1 MMPSLTT
8 LPTLISITLAL
19 ALSGC
24 ASHGDP
30 RDPLEPM
37 NRAIYQFNETV
48 DKAVMKP
55 VAEGYQAVVPQ
66 PVQTGVRNFFS
77 NLNDVTVLAND
88 ALQLK
93 AEHAGRDLLR
103 ITINSSVGLLG
114 LLDVAQDMGLKKRNK
129 DFGQTLGYWGAAS
142 GPYIVLPFYGPSSVR
157 DAAGRLVDSLYFDQI
172 QNREVFPHRTGPLVL
187 DVIDT
192 RVERLKVKDALDA
205 AALDPYEFTRD
216 VFLKRRTSLIHE
228 GHPPADAE

>member
-1 MMPSLTT
+1 MMSAHTAL
-8 LPTLISITLAL
+8 STLAYAAL
-19 ALSGC
+19 LFALSGC

-37 NRAIYQFNETV
+37 NRAIHQFNETV

-55 VAEGYQAVVPQ
+55 VAQGYQAVMPQ

-88 ALQLK
+88 TLQLK
-93 AEHAGRDLLR
+93 VEHASRDLLR
-103 ITINSSVGLLG
+103 ITVNSTFGLLG

-129 DFGQTLGYWGAAS
+129 DFGQTLGYWGATS
-142 GPYIVLPFYGPSSVR
+142 GPYLVLPFYGPSSVR
-157 DAAGRLVDSLYFDQI
+157 DAAGRLVDSLYFDPI
-172 QNREVFPHRTGPLVL
+172 QNREVFSQRAGVVVL
-187 DVIDT
+187 DAIDT
-192 RVERLKVKDALDA
+192 RAERLKTKDALDA

-216 VFLKRRTSLIHE
+216 VFLERRSRLIDE
-228 GHPPADAE
+228 GRPSVTAE

>member
-1 MMPSLTT
+1 MMPSFATHKT
-8 LPTLISITLAL
+8 LSGAAL
-19 ALSGC
+19 VLVLSGC

-37 NRAIYQFNETV
+37 NRAIYHFNETV

-55 VAEGYQAVVPQ
+55 VAEGYRAAVPK

-93 AEHAGRDLLR
+93 AEYAGRDLLR
-103 ITINSSVGLLG
+103 ITINTSFGLLG

-129 DFGQTLGYWGAAS
+129 DFGQTLGYWGTSS
-142 GPYIVLPFYGPSSVR
+142 GPYLVLPFYGPSSVR
-157 DAAGRLVDSLYFDQI
+157 DAAGRVVDSLYFDPV
-172 QNREVFPHRTGPLVL
+172 QNPEVFPQRTVPVVL

-192 RVERLKVKDALDA
+192 RVERLKVKDALDS

-216 VFLKRRTSLIHE
+216 VFLERRTSLIHE
-228 GHPPADAE
+228 GHPPADKE

>member
-1 MMPSLTT
+1 MPSLFAPLTAAA
-8 LPTLISITLAL
+8 LIV

-37 NRAIYQFNETV
+37 NRAIYRFNESA
-48 DKAVMKP
+48 DKAVFKP
-55 VAEGYQAVVPQ
+55 VAEGYQTVAPK

-103 ITINSSVGLLG
+103 ITINSSFGLLG

-142 GPYIVLPFYGPSSVR
+142 GPYIVLPIYGPSSVR
-157 DAAGRLVDSLYFDQI
+157 DAAGRLVDVLYFDPI
-172 QNREVFPHRTGPLVL
+172 QNREVFPQRTGVIVL
-187 DVIDT
+187 DSIDT

-205 AALDPYEFTRD
+205 AALDPYEFARD
-216 VFLKRRTSLIHE
+216 VFLARRTSQIHE
-228 GHPPADAE
+228 GHPPAEKE

>member
-1 MMPSLTT
+1 MRPLST
-8 LPTLISITLAL
+8 LPALTATALIVAL
-19 ALSGC
+19 TGC
-24 ASHGDP
+24 ASNGDP

-55 VAEGYQAVVPQ
+55 VAQGYRTVMPQ
-66 PVQTGVRNFFS
+66 PVQKGVHNFFS
-77 NLNDVTVLAND
+77 NLNDVTVFAND

-103 ITINSSVGLLG
+103 VTINSTFGLLG
-114 LLDVAQDMGLKKRNK
+114 LLDVAQDMGLKKRSK
-129 DFGQTLGYWGAAS
+129 DFGQTLGYWGSAS

-157 DAAGRLVDSLYFDQI
+157 DAAGRLVDSLYFDPI
-172 QNREVFPHRTGPLVL
+172 QNREVFPHRTGPIVL
-187 DVIDT
+187 DTIDT
-192 RVERLKVKDALDA
+192 RVERLKAKDALDA

-216 VFLKRRTSLIHE
+216 VFLARRTSLIHE
-228 GHPPADAE
+228 GHPPAAKE